1 MIVVSLKN
9 LSLMKSLFPHKLSRL
24 MHILVFLE
32 TKITD
37 SLRIKLFQGKMCR
50 VLHMARCTNVA
61 TFGILPLHSEVVRG
75 NCEDDTI
82 IGKGLKNENMK
93 KNENEVRKIILKIRM
108 NEDELK
114 QVKKQQQKST
124 ERNISAYVREV
135 AMQKPVLINYRNQ
148 SADDFLKDMLALKK
162 ELNGIGNNFNQVV
175 HKLHILDKIPEFR
188 VWVNHY
194 DGLHQSLVNKVEE
207 IKVRMNQLYEEWLQK

>member
-9 LSLMKSLFPHKLSRL
+9 LSLMKSLFPHRLSRL

-37 SLRIKLFQGKMCR
+37 SLRINLFQGKMCR

-93 KNENEVRKIILKIRM
+93 KKEE
-108 NEDELK
+108 EDG
-114 QVKKQQQKST
+114 
-124 ERNISAYVREV
+124 
-135 AMQKPVLINYRNQ
+135 
-148 SADDFLKDMLALKK
+148 F
-162 ELNGIGNNFNQVV
+162 
-175 HKLHILDKIPEFR
+175 
-188 VWVNHY
+188 
-194 DGLHQSLVNKVEE
+194 
-207 IKVRMNQLYEEWLQK
+207 